1 MSLPADTEAYMIH
14 RAPLRLVQR
23 LLHVEDDCAE
33 AETTLQVGD
42 VGVDPAGR
50 LEAATLVELVA
61 QTYAAA
67 QGYLDRRNARPARL
81 GYLVGVQEFQIER
94 PPRAGQRLEI
104 KIRSS
109 RSFEDFYLVEGQ
121 VLCEDRVAA
130 RGTLKIW
137 VQPAAA
143 ATTDVFGDGH

>member
-1 MSLPADTEAYMIH
+1 M
-14 RAPLRLVQR
+14 
-23 LLHVEDDCAE
+23 
-33 AETTLQVGD
+33 
-42 VGVDPAGR
+42 
-50 LEAATLVELVA
+50 
-61 QTYAAA
+61 
-67 QGYLDRRNARPARL
+67 
-81 GYLVGVQEFQIER
+81 GVQEFQIER

-109 RSFEDFYLVEGQ
+109 RSFEDFYLVEGH

-143 ATTDVFGDGH
+143 ATTGVFGDGH